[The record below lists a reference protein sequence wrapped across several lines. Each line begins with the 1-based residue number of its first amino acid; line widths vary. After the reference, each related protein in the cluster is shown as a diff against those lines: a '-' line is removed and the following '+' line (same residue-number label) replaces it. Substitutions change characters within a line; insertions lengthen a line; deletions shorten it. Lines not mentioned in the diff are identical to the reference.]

1 MQGYLIFLL
10 LIVFGTNRKIID
22 IPLLPVGRDVVTL
35 NYLWTRL
42 FKGKPPKNSNYFSNS
57 RRSLTRGL
65 TYNKRTFSINEEN
78 ANMWPLFTLFP
89 VINTDFFKYTEHSRV
104 RKLPL
109 LYGGHNFVDQWTDA
123 LTEEQWKSNS
133 AEFSYALRH
142 AVHQLRYGEGKPVNE
157 RRNSASCMTVCEKRD
172 VAKCV
177 CVCFST
183 NVTQII
189 RSCRPFCRRQLL
201 LPDWLP
207 LILSH
212 TLTSQI
218 PVS

>member
-1 MQGYLIFLL
+1 
-10 LIVFGTNRKIID
+10 
-22 IPLLPVGRDVVTL
+22 
-35 NYLWTRL
+35 
-42 FKGKPPKNSNYFSNS
+42 
-57 RRSLTRGL
+57 
-65 TYNKRTFSINEEN
+65 
-78 ANMWPLFTLFP
+78 MWPLFTLFL
-89 VINTDFFKYTEHSRV
+89 VINTDVFKYTEHSRV

-212 TLTSQI
+212 TLTSKI
-218 PVS
+218 PVSWSYSEKTVALKRRRNFLTDWPTNKVISRAAGCSLTGWGLLMYKHVKLCV